1 MNIILGTSA
10 SSGISTGKAFVI
22 PEQVERIIPQFPVSS
37 SEIEKEWERF
47 SKAKS
52 KITDKI
58 LKQLEGLSP
67 DSKQDKIQKELLE
80 TYLLMLDDPVFLQEV
95 RQNLEENPFNIEY
108 ILDVKTEE
116 YADRLRNS
124 GNEYLTERAQDI
136 CDIFGS
142 VLNELLNIHVFNIE
156 QVPDGAVI
164 VARDLSPSDAIIFT
178 KRKIAGL
185 ALAEGGTSSHVAILA
200 RNYGIPAVFALEN
213 ITKEVL
219 QGSKLIVDGTAGE
232 VIVSPDIQTLSD
244 YTAKIEKEL
253 EHKEKILKFRDIP
266 AQTKDGTR
274 FTLLANIGTPEE
286 AKLALDQGA
295 DGIGLF
301 RTEFLFMQETTTA
314 TLRNHVMTED
324 EQFDA
329 YRTVLETMKDKPVT
343 IRTLDAG
350 GDKIISS
357 LELPTSQEKNPLM
370 GLRAIRLTLNFPKL
384 FKTQLRALYR
394 ASVYGN
400 LKIMLPLITTTEQV
414 VKAKELISEV
424 QAELENEGIPFN
436 KDVPVGIM
444 VETAA
449 AGITADCFAKISDF
463 FSIGTNDL
471 TQYTLGV
478 DRENL
483 LVSPLYNEFHLAVL
497 RLIQHTIEAAESEKI
512 PVSVCGEMAGK
523 TDSVLIL
530 AGMGIRTLSMGIN
543 NIPYIKELLSSISI
557 AELQSISAKSPGSP
571 HLKYF

>member
-1 MNIILGTSA
+1 MNIILGISA

-253 EHKEKILKFRDIP
+253 EHKEKILKFKDIP

-329 YRTVLETMKDKPVT
+329 YKTVLETMKDKPVT

-557 AELQSISAKSPGSP
+557 AELQSISSKS
-571 HLKYF
+571 LNNL

>member
-253 EHKEKILKFRDIP
+253 KHKEKILKFKDIP

-424 QAELENEGIPFN
+424 QAELENEGIPFI

-557 AELQSISAKSPGSP
+557 AELQSISAKS
-571 HLKYF
+571 LNNL

>member
-1 MNIILGTSA
+1 MNIILGISA

-22 PEQVERIIPQFPVSS
+22 PEQVERIVPQFPVSS

-253 EHKEKILKFRDIP
+253 EHKEKILKFKDIP

-274 FTLLANIGTPEE
+274 FPLLANIGTPEE

-557 AELQSISAKSPGSP
+557 AELQSISSKS
-571 HLKYF
+571 LNNL

>member
-1 MNIILGTSA
+1 MNIILGISA

-253 EHKEKILKFRDIP
+253 KHKEKILKFKDIP

-314 TLRNHVMTED
+314 TLRTHVMTED

-557 AELQSISAKSPGSP
+557 AELQSISAKS
-571 HLKYF
+571 LNNL

>member
-1 MNIILGTSA
+1 MNIFLGVSA

-22 PEQVERIIPQFPVSS
+22 PEQVERVIPQFPVSLGQ
-37 SEIEKEWERF
+37 IQQEWERF
-47 SKAKS
+47 SKAKA

-58 LKQLEGLSP
+58 VKQLEGLNP
-67 DSKQDKIQKELLE
+67 DSKQDKIQRELLE

-95 RQNLEENPFNIEY
+95 KQNLEANPFNIEY
-108 ILDVKTEE
+108 ILDKKTED

-124 GNEYLTERAQDI
+124 GNAYLTERAQDI

-178 KRKIAGL
+178 KRKIVGL
-185 ALAEGGTSSHVAILA
+185 ALAEGGTTSHVAILA
-200 RNYGIPAVFALEN
+200 RNYGIPAVFGLEN
-213 ITKEVL
+213 ITKEVII
-219 QGSKLIVDGTAGE
+219 GEKLIVDGTAGE
-232 VIVSPDIQTLSD
+232 LIVSPDAQTLSD
-244 YTAKIEKEL
+244 YNEKIQKEI
-253 EHKEKILKFRDIP
+253 EHKERIKKFRDIP
-266 AQTKDGTR
+266 AQTKDGTK

-286 AKLALDQGA
+286 AKLALENGA

-301 RTEFLFMQETTTA
+301 RTEFLFMQETTSA
-314 TLRNHVMTED
+314 TMRNHVLTED
-324 EQFDA
+324 EQFEI
-329 YRTVLETMKDKPVT
+329 YRQVLETMQGKPVT

-357 LELPTSQEKNPLM
+357 LDLPTSSEKNPLM
-370 GLRAIRLTLNFPKL
+370 GLRAIRLTLNYPKL
-384 FKTQLRALYR
+384 FKSQLRALYR

-400 LKIMLPLITTTEQV
+400 LKIMLPLITSIEQV
-414 VKAKELISEV
+414 VKAREIIAEV
-424 QAELENEGIPFN
+424 QAELENEEIPFN

-449 AGITADCFAKISDF
+449 AGITADCFAKVSDF

-483 LVSPLYNEFHLAVL
+483 LVSHLYNEFHLAVL
-497 RLIQHTIEAAESEKI
+497 RLIQHTIEAADAEKI
-512 PVSVCGEMAGK
+512 PVSVCGEMAAK
-523 TDSVLIL
+523 TDSVLVL

-543 NIPYIKELLSSISI
+543 NIPYVKELLSSISVK
-557 AELQSISAKSPGSP
+557 ELQAISSKS
-571 HLKYF
+571 LNNL

>member
-1 MNIILGTSA
+1 MNIILGISA

-22 PEQVERIIPQFPVSS
+22 PEQVERIVPQFPVSS

-253 EHKEKILKFRDIP
+253 EHKEKILKFKDIP

-424 QAELENEGIPFN
+424 QAELENEGIPFI

-557 AELQSISAKSPGSP
+557 AELQSISSKS
-571 HLKYF
+571 LNNL

>member
-253 EHKEKILKFRDIP
+253 EHKEKILKFKDIP

-274 FTLLANIGTPEE
+274 FSLLANIGTPEE

-557 AELQSISAKSPGSP
+557 AELQSISAKS
-571 HLKYF
+571 LNNL

>member
-1 MNIILGTSA
+1 MNIILGISA

-108 ILDVKTEE
+108 ILNVKTEE

-253 EHKEKILKFRDIP
+253 EHKEKILKFKDIP

-557 AELQSISAKSPGSP
+557 AELQSISAKS
-571 HLKYF
+571 LNNL

>member
-1 MNIILGTSA
+1 MNIILGISA

-22 PEQVERIIPQFPVSS
+22 PEQVERIVPQFPVSS

-108 ILDVKTEE
+108 LLDVKTEE

-253 EHKEKILKFRDIP
+253 EHKEKILKFKDIP

-557 AELQSISAKSPGSP
+557 AELQSISAKS
-571 HLKYF
+571 LNNL

>member
-1 MNIILGTSA
+1 MNIILGISA

-22 PEQVERIIPQFPVSS
+22 PEQVERIVPQFPVSS

-253 EHKEKILKFRDIP
+253 KHKEKILKFKDIP

-557 AELQSISAKSPGSP
+557 AELQSISSKS
-571 HLKYF
+571 LNNL

>member
-1 MNIILGTSA
+1 MNIILGISA

-253 EHKEKILKFRDIP
+253 EHKEKILKFKDIP

-497 RLIQHTIEAAESEKI
+497 RLIQHTIDAAESEKI

-557 AELQSISAKSPGSP
+557 AELQSISSKS
-571 HLKYF
+571 LNNL

>member
-22 PEQVERIIPQFPVSS
+22 PEQVERIVPQFPVSS

-253 EHKEKILKFRDIP
+253 EHKEKILKFKDIP

-424 QAELENEGIPFN
+424 QAELENEGIPFI

-557 AELQSISAKSPGSP
+557 AELQSISAKS
-571 HLKYF
+571 LNNL

>member
-1 MNIILGTSA
+1 MNIILGISA

-22 PEQVERIIPQFPVSS
+22 PEQVERIVPQFPVSS

-253 EHKEKILKFRDIP
+253 EHKEKILKFKDIP

-400 LKIMLPLITTTEQV
+400 PKIMLPLITTTEQV

-557 AELQSISAKSPGSP
+557 AELQSISSKS
-571 HLKYF
+571 LNNL

>member
-1 MNIILGTSA
+1 MNIILGISA

-108 ILDVKTEE
+108 ILNVKTEE

-253 EHKEKILKFRDIP
+253 EHKEKILKFKDIP

-329 YRTVLETMKDKPVT
+329 YRTVLETMMDKPVT

-557 AELQSISAKSPGSP
+557 AELQSISAKS
-571 HLKYF
+571 LNNL

>member
-1 MNIILGTSA
+1 MNIILGISA

-58 LKQLEGLSP
+58 LKQFEGLSP

-253 EHKEKILKFRDIP
+253 KHKEKILKFKDIP

-557 AELQSISAKSPGSP
+557 AELQSISAKS
-571 HLKYF
+571 LNNL

>member
-253 EHKEKILKFRDIP
+253 EHKEKILKFKDIP

-557 AELQSISAKSPGSP
+557 AELQSISAKS
-571 HLKYF
+571 LNNL

>member
-164 VARDLSPSDAIIFT
+164 VARDLSPSDAIIFK

-253 EHKEKILKFRDIP
+253 EHKEKILKFKDIP

-357 LELPTSQEKNPLM
+357 LELPNSQEKNPLM

-557 AELQSISAKSPGSP
+557 AELQSISAKS
-571 HLKYF
+571 LNNL

>member
-1 MNIILGTSA
+1 MNIILGISA

-22 PEQVERIIPQFPVSS
+22 PEQVERIVPQFPVSS

-67 DSKQDKIQKELLE
+67 DSKQNKIQKELLE

-253 EHKEKILKFRDIP
+253 EHKEKILKFKDIP

-557 AELQSISAKSPGSP
+557 AELQSISSKS
-571 HLKYF
+571 LNNL

>member
-1 MNIILGTSA
+1 MNIILGISA

-253 EHKEKILKFRDIP
+253 EHKEKILKFKDIP

-414 VKAKELISEV
+414 VKAKELITEV

-557 AELQSISAKSPGSP
+557 AELQSISAKS
-571 HLKYF
+571 LNNL

>member
-1 MNIILGTSA
+1 MNIILGISA

-22 PEQVERIIPQFPVSS
+22 PEQVERIVPQFPVSS

-67 DSKQDKIQKELLE
+67 DSKQDKIQKKLLE

-253 EHKEKILKFRDIP
+253 EHKEKILKFKDIP

-557 AELQSISAKSPGSP
+557 AELQSISSKS
-571 HLKYF
+571 LNNL

>member
-253 EHKEKILKFRDIP
+253 KHKEKILKFKDIP

-274 FTLLANIGTPEE
+274 FSLLANIGTPEE

-424 QAELENEGIPFN
+424 QAELENEGIPFI

-557 AELQSISAKSPGSP
+557 AELQSISAKS
-571 HLKYF
+571 LNNL

>member
-1 MNIILGTSA
+1 MNIILGISA

-219 QGSKLIVDGTAGE
+219 QGSQLIVDGTAGE

-253 EHKEKILKFRDIP
+253 EHKEKILKFKDIP

-557 AELQSISAKSPGSP
+557 AELQSISAKS
-571 HLKYF
+571 LNNL

>member
-1 MNIILGTSA
+1 MNIILGISA

-253 EHKEKILKFRDIP
+253 EHKEKILKFKDIP

-557 AELQSISAKSPGSP
+557 AELQSISAKS
-571 HLKYF
+571 LNNL

>member
-1 MNIILGTSA
+1 MNIILGISA

-253 EHKEKILKFRDIP
+253 EHKEKILKFKDIP

-329 YRTVLETMKDKPVT
+329 YKTVLETMKDKPVT

-384 FKTQLRALYR
+384 FKTQLRALCR

-557 AELQSISAKSPGSP
+557 AELQSISSKS
-571 HLKYF
+571 LNNL

>member
-1 MNIILGTSA
+1 MNIILGISA

-22 PEQVERIIPQFPVSS
+22 PEQVERIVPQFPVSS

-253 EHKEKILKFRDIP
+253 KHKEKILKFKDIP

-497 RLIQHTIEAAESEKI
+497 RLSQHTIEAAESEKI

-557 AELQSISAKSPGSP
+557 AELQSISSKS
-571 HLKYF
+571 LNNL

>member
-253 EHKEKILKFRDIP
+253 EHKEKILKFKDIP

-424 QAELENEGIPFN
+424 QAELENEGIPFI

-557 AELQSISAKSPGSP
+557 AELQSISAKS
-571 HLKYF
+571 LNNL

>member
-1 MNIILGTSA
+1 MNIILGISA

-22 PEQVERIIPQFPVSS
+22 PEQIERIVPQFPVSS

-253 EHKEKILKFRDIP
+253 EHKEKILKFKDIP

-301 RTEFLFMQETTTA
+301 RTEFLFMQETTTT

-557 AELQSISAKSPGSP
+557 AELQSISSKS
-571 HLKYF
+571 LNNL

>member
-1 MNIILGTSA
+1 MNIILGISA

-253 EHKEKILKFRDIP
+253 KHKEKILKFKDIP

-557 AELQSISAKSPGSP
+557 AELQSISSKS
-571 HLKYF
+571 LNNL

>member
-1 MNIILGTSA
+1 MNIILGISA

-557 AELQSISAKSPGSP
+557 AELQSISSKS
-571 HLKYF
+571 LNNL

>member
-1 MNIILGTSA
+1 MNIILGISA

-22 PEQVERIIPQFPVSS
+22 PEQVERIVPQFPVSS

-253 EHKEKILKFRDIP
+253 EHKEKILKFKDIP

-557 AELQSISAKSPGSP
+557 AELQSISSKS
-571 HLKYF
+571 LNNL

>member
-1 MNIILGTSA
+1 MNIILGISA

-253 EHKEKILKFRDIP
+253 EHKEKILKFKDIP

-329 YRTVLETMKDKPVT
+329 YRTVLETMMDKPVT

-557 AELQSISAKSPGSP
+557 AELQSISAKS
-571 HLKYF
+571 LNNL

>member
-1 MNIILGTSA
+1 MNIILGISA

-22 PEQVERIIPQFPVSS
+22 PEQVERIVPQFPVSS

-253 EHKEKILKFRDIP
+253 EHKEKILKFKDIP

-557 AELQSISAKSPGSP
+557 AELQSISSKSQIGRA
-571 HLKYF
+571 HV

>member
-1 MNIILGTSA
+1 MNIILGISA

-253 EHKEKILKFRDIP
+253 EHKEKILKFKDIP

-301 RTEFLFMQETTTA
+301 RTEFLFMQEKTTA

-557 AELQSISAKSPGSP
+557 AELQSISAKS
-571 HLKYF
+571 LNNL

>member
-1 MNIILGTSA
+1 MNIILGISA

-253 EHKEKILKFRDIP
+253 EHKEKILKFKDIP

-471 TQYTLGV
+471 TQYTLCV

-557 AELQSISAKSPGSP
+557 AELQSISSKS
-571 HLKYF
+571 LNNL

>member
-253 EHKEKILKFRDIP
+253 EHKEKILKFKDIP

-414 VKAKELISEV
+414 VKTKELISEV

-557 AELQSISAKSPGSP
+557 AELQSISSKS
-571 HLKYF
+571 LNNL